1 MDEDVDIEDNL
12 EENIKNFARLT
23 AELQWITLLKI
34 EDEDKKM
41 SLIEQI
47 EDEVERAYLIQCTVF
62 RDEDKIRLIKN
73 LTNRRAILIIISTLQ
88 NEELKKEFIENTLD
102 ENEKVYILDT
112 IQHSKDKSWIM
123 EQSEK
128 IKSPISRAY
137 LIGNMKNYE
146 SMQIK
151 VETIQDLV
159 TELIDVKNCEKG
171 KYERIGIDP
180 KITVGIEIE
189 AEGMW
194 SQLINN
200 YEREIWDWKVEE
212 DMSLI
217 GGVEI
222 ISPVFKDDK
231 ICVSE
236 IYQILTM
243 MNKLGLETNKRC
255 GGHVHIGANY
265 LENIEQYKEFFEI
278 YGNAEKIIYLIANK
292 PEELPRKSAKDYA
305 GPISV
310 KWKEKNSKYKEP
322 TKKDEFIK
330 IAKEIQ
336 VKAKEY
342 SLNIRNVGSENKD
355 TIEFR
360 ASNGTLDGDIW
371 VENIKLYARIMQ
383 TAKEIA
389 KIKEK
394 HKNGEEITDDEQ
406 AKIIAKY
413 KLKHTNSDDEKMSS
427 LMELLFDEDERE
439 VYLERYNKN
448 KELAEKTHF
457 FDDWKFGKV
466 DCKKIFKKPEQPE
479 QPDNER

>member
-34 EDEDKKM
+34 EDKDKKM

-47 EDEVERAYLIQCTVF
+47 EDEVERAYLIQYTVF
-62 RDEDKIRLIKN
+62 KDEDKIKLIKN
-73 LTNRRAILIIISTLQ
+73 LTNRRAILIIISSLQ

-194 SQLINN
+194 SPLINN
-200 YEREIWDWKVEE
+200 YEREIWDWKVKG
-212 DMSLI
+212 DGSLI
-217 GGVEI
+217 EGIELN
-222 ISPVFKDDK
+222 SPPFIDK
-231 ICVSE
+231 KTCVSE
-236 IYQILTM
+236 IYQMLTM
-243 MNKLGLETNKRC
+243 MNKLGFETNRRC
-255 GGHVHIGANY
+255 GGHIHLGAKY
-265 LENIEQYKEFFEI
+265 LKNIQEYKELFEI

-292 PEELPRKSAKDYA
+292 PGELPRESAKDYA

-322 TKKDEFIK
+322 TEKDEFMK
-330 IAKEIQ
+330 IAREIQ
-336 VKAKEY
+336 KEREC